1 MKRLLIAS
9 LMLGF
14 AFAAQAQSSGSV
26 TVKDEADQPVAQMQ
40 AADATDQKADRLSD
54 RNCLRST
61 GSLVTTRYN
70 ARVEREKQ
78 KCISANGR
86 SYTQEDLRDT
96 GATDIGDALRRLDPS
111 VR

>member
-1 MKRLLIAS
+1 MKRLLLAS

-14 AFAAQAQSSGSV
+14 ACAAQAQSSGSV
-26 TVKDEADQPVAQMQ
+26 TVKDEADQPLAQMQ
-40 AADATDQKADRLSD
+40 AADAADQNADRLSD

-61 GSLVTTRYN
+61 GSLTTTRYN

-86 SYTQEDLRDT
+86 SYTQEELRET
-96 GATDIGDALRRLDPS
+96 GTTDIGEALRRLDPS

>member
-9 LMLGF
+9 LMFGF

-26 TVKDEADQPVAQMQ
+26 TVKDEADQPIAQMQ
-40 AADATDQKADRLSD
+40 AADAKDQNADRLSD

-78 KCISANGR
+78 KCIAANGR